1 MLPLRVLVLLLLLLA
16 FLDPRWPLKGRVV
29 YLLDFS
35 PSAREGVFALAARLP
50 KDGVYVAF
58 AERAATLPS
67 PTARRLDLGEGT
79 DLREAYKEALRHRP
93 SRAVLVSDGLLE
105 PIPPPF
111 PLDALYVPP
120 RPYVAVRLVPPA
132 YPLYGETV
140 GVGVVLEA
148 PVPAEA
154 RLRVEGPGGVLER
167 ALRVEGRK
175 ALVYTFPLTEKAA
188 VRAVAEGPWGRSAA
202 EVEVI
207 RKWIEGGASGMEP

>member
-1 MLPLRVLVLLLLLLA
+1 M
-16 FLDPRWPLKGRVV
+16 
-29 YLLDFS
+29 
-35 PSAREGVFALAARLP
+35 
-50 KDGVYVAF
+50 AF

-154 RLRVEGPGGVLER
+154 RVRVEGPGGSWR
-167 ALRVEGRK
+167 GR
-175 ALVYTFPLTEKAA
+175 
-188 VRAVAEGPWGRSAA
+188 
-202 EVEVI
+202 
-207 RKWIEGGASGMEP
+207 